1 MVRSVG
7 GKAFRG
13 NVHCHNE
20 TTPIFGIEELTTTGP
35 VTEGDNWFFFK
46 WKIFFLLFNFFFI
59 KIGSVMVGFEYE
71 GIGCGPIENI
81 PPLKDTG

>member
-35 VTEGDNWFFFK
+35 VTEGDN
-46 WKIFFLLFNFFFI
+46 
-59 KIGSVMVGFEYE
+59 
-71 GIGCGPIENI
+71 
-81 PPLKDTG
+81 